1 MPSGMFTIRSPLPLA
16 FSALAAA
23 LLVIP
28 ASQAAGPATLAI
40 TVKQANG
47 MPVRDA
53 VVMVYPKAG
62 GATGPIRFGWK
73 SEMAQSNIAF
83 SPGTLI
89 VPAGATV
96 RFPNLDKVRHSIY
109 SFSKSAKI
117 DIQLYGR
124 DETRTHTFAVPGS
137 VALGCKI
144 HDQMR
149 GYIKVVDTPFAA
161 KTDHNGQ
168 VKIGQLPGGT
178 ATVKVWHPAL
188 RSRTGELEQAV
199 TLAAGQAA
207 AQTIA
212 VDLRPVK

>member
-1 MPSGMFTIRSPLPLA
+1 MNTPSRPFVVALSAAVLA
-16 FSALAAA
+16 CLA
-23 LLVIP
+23 VP
-28 ASQAAGPATLAI
+28 SSQAAGPASLAV

-47 MPVRDA
+47 LPVRDA
-53 VVMVYPKAG
+53 VVMVYPKTG

-73 SEMAQSNIAF
+73 NDMAQRNIAF

-109 SFSKSAKI
+109 SFSKAAKI

-124 DETRTHTFAVPGS
+124 DETRAHTFTVPGS

-149 GYIKVVDTPFAA
+149 GYIKVVDTPYAA
-161 KTDHNGQ
+161 KTDQNGQ
-168 VKIGQLPGGT
+168 VKIAQLPGGA

-188 RSRTGELEQAV
+188 RSRTGEQVEAV
-199 TLAAGQAA
+199 TLTAGQATA
-207 AQTIA
+207 RA
-212 VDLRPVK
+212 VAVELRAIK

>member
-1 MPSGMFTIRSPLPLA
+1 MLNTRSSFPLTA
-16 FSALAAA
+16 CALAAA
-23 LLVIP
+23 LFAIP
-28 ASQAAGPATLAI
+28 SSQAAGPATLAV

-47 MPVRDA
+47 LPVKDA

-62 GATGPIRFGWK
+62 AASGPIRFGWK
-73 SEMAQSNIAF
+73 PEMAQSKIAF
-83 SPGTLI
+83 APGTLI
-89 VPAGATV
+89 VPVGATV

-144 HDQMR
+144 HDAMR
-149 GYIKVVDTPFAA
+149 GYIKVVDTPYAA

-168 VKIGQLPGGT
+168 VRLAQLPGGA
-178 ATVKVWHPAL
+178 ATVKLWHPAL
-188 RSRTGELEQAV
+188 RSRTGEHQEAV

-207 AQTIA
+207 SRAITIE
-212 VDLRPVK
+212 LRATK